1 MQAVVSLSSADY
13 KSECSMEVDPK
24 LIKCKYI
31 KKLALSNKINAIALK
46 LQLADHCIMHV
57 LFKPNNL
64 HSVQFFDRDRNFNQ
78 YANLVNFNTSIN
90 TIYHML

>member
-13 KSECSMEVDPK
+13 KSDFSMEADSK
-24 LIKCKYI
+24 LIKCKYT

-64 HSVQFFDRDRNFNQ
+64 HSVQFFDSDRI
-78 YANLVNFNTSIN
+78 LIN
-90 TIYHML
+90 MLTL

>member
-13 KSECSMEVDPK
+13 KSDFSMEADSK
-24 LIKCKYI
+24 LIKCKYT
-31 KKLALSNKINAIALK
+31 KKSALSNKINAIALK

-64 HSVQFFDRDRNFNQ
+64 HSVKFFDRNGI
-78 YANLVNFNTSIN
+78 LIK
-90 TIYHML
+90 MLTL